1 MSSREAKGAKNSL
14 AHRKVSCI
22 SKETGFITKSPRRLP
37 FQIRKRN
44 PISKA
49 FFYGNG
55 KFCAQTSF
63 RFEDKMWYGQL
74 LQQLTG
80 VLPSSHAVHARP
92 QQSSASVANQSLGMV
107 SRSRCSAVW
116 TQEKRHQLEASFLE
130 PVERDTDRERSMQEP
145 IFHIPKPPVKLNVD
159 ETNAESDLVESD
171 TRNGTVREVQEASP
185 EQENKTFQNSLE
197 EYLSNTPIYN
207 LDWLENLRKK
217 FEVKAKASDCDA
229 AMLAESQRLL
239 EEKRKKS
246 LASLDNNFVALRMK
260 HLDLTYP
267 GETAEGDDQ
276 EEEEEFV
283 ALTPEMEELIDNALL
298 KGPANQV
305 LIDKFNT
312 QITRHDISTL
322 AGLNWLNDEV
332 INFYMNLLI
341 ERGKNDNFPKVYA
354 FNTFFYPKL
363 MKTGFASVRRW
374 TKKVDLFSH
383 DLLLIPVHLGMH
395 WCMATIDFRTKCVR
409 YFDSMLGDNNKCL
422 EALLKYLE
430 DEHQDKKSSP
440 FDKTGWIA
448 ENVKDIPQQMN
459 GSDCGMFACM
469 FAEYLSRDADITF
482 DQKHMPYFRRKMVYE
497 IVTANL
503 L

>member
-1 MSSREAKGAKNSL
+1 MCSGEAKGTKNSL

-37 FQIRKRN
+37 FQIRKRS

-49 FFYGNG
+49 FFYGKG

-63 RFEDKMWYGQL
+63 RFEDKVWYGQL
-74 LQQLTG
+74 LQQFAG
-80 VLPSSHAVHARP
+80 VLPSSHAVHAGPR
-92 QQSSASVANQSLGMV
+92 QSSSLASQSLGMV
-107 SRSRCSAVW
+107 SRSRCSSVW
-116 TQEKRHQLEASFLE
+116 TQEKRQQLEASFLQ
-130 PVERDTDRERSMQEP
+130 PVERDIDKERSMQEP
-145 IFHIPKPPVKLNVD
+145 IFHIPKPPVKLSVD
-159 ETNAESDLVESD
+159 ESD
-171 TRNGTVREVQEASP
+171 TESSTRDGVPRETFEEKSSQD
-185 EQENKTFQNSLE
+185 ENKTAFRNSLE
-197 EYLSNTPIYN
+197 EHLSNAPIYN
-207 LDWLENLRKK
+207 LDWLESLRNK
-217 FEVKAKASDCDA
+217 FEVRAKTTDCDA
-229 AMLAESQRLL
+229 AMLAEAQRLL

-246 LASLDNNFVALRMK
+246 QASLDNCVALRMK

-276 EEEEEFV
+276 EEVFV
-283 ALTPEMEELIDNALL
+283 TLTPEMEEIIDNALL
-298 KGPANQV
+298 KGSPNQV

-322 AGLNWLNDEV
+322 DGLNWLNDEV

-341 ERGKNDNFPKVYA
+341 ERGKNDNYPNVYA

-363 MKTGFASVRRW
+363 LKTGFASIRRW

-395 WCMATIDFRTKCVR
+395 WCLATVDFRTKCVR
-409 YFDSMLGDNNKCL
+409 YFDSMLSDNNKCL

-482 DQKHMPYFRRKMVYE
+482 DQQHMPYFRRKMVYE
-497 IVTANL
+497 IVNATL